1 MPHPWIPTFGYL
13 VIVLLAACREPEGDL
28 DSEPGDTPVV
38 GKLQFQDRVV
48 DLTLE
53 AFSDDPN
60 AAGVPKNA
68 RANVMADIIA
78 PKPERGANPN
88 PELGLDSANKRFR

>member
-1 MPHPWIPTFGYL
+1 MPHSKYLFGYL
-13 VIVLLAACREPEGDL
+13 LIALLGGCRGPAAEVEPEPG
-28 DSEPGDTPVV
+28 EPPVV

-60 AAGVPKNA
+60 AAGVPKDA
-68 RANVMADIIA
+68 RANVMADIIV
-78 PKPERGANPN
+78 
-88 PELGLDSANKRFR
+88 NKREDKTDSDKRVR

>member
-1 MPHPWIPTFGYL
+1 MPHYSVLFGY
-13 VIVLLAACREPEGDL
+13 VLIAVLCACRPPAADIEPEPG
-28 DSEPGDTPVV
+28 EPPVV

-60 AAGVPKNA
+60 SDGVPNNA
-68 RANVMADIIA
+68 RANVMADIIVDKRDRED
-78 PKPERGANPN
+78 KPAGVR
-88 PELGLDSANKRFR
+88 

>member
-1 MPHPWIPTFGYL
+1 MPRSTLPTFGYML
-13 VIVLLAACREPEGDL
+13 MVLLGACREPAAADE
-28 DSEPGDTPVV
+28 SESGEAPVV

-60 AAGVPKNA
+60 KASVPKNA
-68 RANVMADIIA
+68 RANVMADIIVE
-78 PKPERGANPN
+78 PKDKANGN
-88 PELGLDSANKRFR
+88 QRFGLDLEGKRLR